1 LRQVV
6 PTADELEKV
15 RSYSGDVSLLSEADQ
30 FHLEMNELCD
40 DLAARLEAWEFV
52 NHFDEISGT
61 LRADTETV
69 IAAADELTSRGNSF
83 HDVLSIIL
91 ALGNFLNGSRRQ
103 ALGFRI
109 DSLSK
114 LADLKTTAGNNP
126 DSVENLLEYMVQ
138 YISKM
143 ENANKL
149 LRFGMHLSSVI
160 AASRVDPARLNRDM
174 QTLTQGLKKIEK
186 LKIRRFNSEDK
197 FQEVIRKFII
207 EAGDAMETI
216 EQRLE
221 AMAHGIR
228 SVAELYGEEEDKLV
242 DKYDTFF
249 TEIAN
254 FVNAFQKAK
263 DNLESKMK
271 RRKRKQS
278 VGKALK
284 LNFDPVVPTIAVE
297 TLE

>member
-1 LRQVV
+1 
-6 PTADELEKV
+6 
-15 RSYSGDVSLLSEADQ
+15 
-30 FHLEMNELCD
+30 
-40 DLAARLEAWEFV
+40 
-52 NHFDEISGT
+52 
-61 LRADTETV
+61 
-69 IAAADELTSRGNSF
+69 
-83 HDVLSIIL
+83 
-91 ALGNFLNGSRRQ
+91 
-103 ALGFRI
+103 
-109 DSLSK
+109 
-114 LADLKTTAGNNP
+114 
-126 DSVENLLEYMVQ
+126 
-138 YISKM
+138 
-143 ENANKL
+143 
-149 LRFGMHLSSVI
+149 
-160 AASRVDPARLNRDM
+160 
-174 QTLTQGLKKIEK
+174 
-186 LKIRRFNSEDK
+186 
-197 FQEVIRKFII
+197 
-207 EAGDAMETI
+207 METI